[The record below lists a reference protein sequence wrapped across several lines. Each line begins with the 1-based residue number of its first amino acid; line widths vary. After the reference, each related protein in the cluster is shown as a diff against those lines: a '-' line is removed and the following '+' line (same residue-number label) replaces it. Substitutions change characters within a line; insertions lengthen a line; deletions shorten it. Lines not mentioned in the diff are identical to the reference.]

1 MTPLHISNKQYEYF
15 LSNFEN
21 LKHRKKYVNL
31 YKNIYDGKRYMIREN
46 YKETLDDK
54 NQLIHIIE
62 TFKNVNIYLSRE
74 IIQKYS
80 TLGLTHYLK
89 RKHNYDY
96 TINLSIKDVMKTKQK
111 YDWAKYYI
119 ISVLGLIEPVDL

>member
-1 MTPLHISNKQYEYF
+1 MTPLHISNKKYEYF

-31 YKNIYDGKRYMIREN
+31 YKNIYDGKQYIIREN
-46 YKETLDDK
+46 YKETLDDT
-54 NQLIHIIE
+54 NQLINIIK
-62 TFKNVNIYLSRE
+62 TFKKVNIYLSRE

-80 TLGLTHYLK
+80 TLGLTNYMK
-89 RKHNYDY
+89 KKNNYDY
-96 TINLSIKDVMKTKQK
+96 NKKINMKDVMKTKQK

-119 ISVLGLIEPVDL
+119 ISVLGLIKPVDL

>member
-15 LSNFEN
+15 LNNFEN

-54 NQLIHIIE
+54 NQLIHIS
-62 TFKNVNIYLSRE
+62 KMNGLSWK
-74 IIQKYS
+74 ILIQ
-80 TLGLTHYLK
+80 
-89 RKHNYDY
+89 
-96 TINLSIKDVMKTKQK
+96 VM
-111 YDWAKYYI
+111 
-119 ISVLGLIEPVDL
+119 